1 MANYSMM
8 GEDDLLLSGSSAS
21 LSLSHGGIF
30 TRTTHVT
37 GTAGELTID
46 TSQLNGET
54 SYYLS
59 TELRLPAYATPSQ
72 LVVKMVDQVGWHAN
86 TNGDEVWVANV
97 HLATTQ
103 TFGSYWN
110 PATMPS
116 SYTSIWYGGW
126 AKPSDMQNTTG
137 YSLSGNLGP
146 SCCAKIPNLENQK
159 SHGHGIIS
167 FANAGDVPTMDIGF
181 SEQRIWL
188 KVSSSADIS
197 DASDGKI
204 KVFLVYHSWSMTYED
219 ELCPQVM
226 GSSGDNNCGG
236 G

>member
-1 MANYSMM
+1 MSNYSIL
-8 GEDDLLLSGSSAS
+8 GSDDLLLSGSSAT
-21 LSLSHGGIF
+21 LSLGHGGIF

-37 GTAGELTID
+37 GTQGEITIP
-46 TSQLNGET
+46 TSALNGQT
-54 SYYLS
+54 STYVS
-59 TELRLPAYATPSQ
+59 TELRIPGYATPTQ
-72 LVVKMVDQVGWHAN
+72 LIIKQVDSVGWHAN

-97 HLATTQ
+97 HFATTQ

-116 SYTSIWYGGW
+116 SYTELWYGGW
-126 AKPSDMQNTTG
+126 SYPSDNQNTTG

-159 SHGHGIIS
+159 SHGHGVINLS
-167 FANAGDVPTMDIGF
+167 NAGGVPVMDMGT

-188 KVSSSADIS
+188 KISSSADIS
-197 DASDGKI
+197 DAADGKI

-219 ELCPQVM
+219 ELCDC
-226 GSSGDNNCGG
+226 SGG